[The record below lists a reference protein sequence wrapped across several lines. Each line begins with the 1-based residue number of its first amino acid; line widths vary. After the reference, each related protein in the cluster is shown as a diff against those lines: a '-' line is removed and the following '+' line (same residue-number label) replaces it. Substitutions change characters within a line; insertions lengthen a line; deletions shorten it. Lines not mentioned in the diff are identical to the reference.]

1 MLGKLIS
8 YEFKTTRKTFGL
20 IYLVLLI
27 CSLLTGLMSGSNI
40 QSDVVSIFTMIIVE
54 ALIIAAMVILI
65 RVVIKMYSDEL
76 YGSQAYLNRTLPVK
90 PWQLLLA
97 KLIVIMIW
105 TLLTVVCIMLC
116 LFVYVQTMI
125 SSFGGGFDIGNIF
138 EELTRVVTSGFR
150 LYWAVIIGVFFSLMS
165 EILLIGL
172 VITITACFN
181 LNKGKSFVSVLLFFL
196 IGLLSN
202 WIFRDLLFGTSDII
216 TLYSWTVENSFT
228 SFTSIGISIALGT
241 IYFLVTAYLLKKKAD
256 LI

>member
-20 IYLVLLI
+20 VYLVLLI
-27 CSLLTGLMSGSNI
+27 CSLLTGIMSGNSERSEI
-40 QSDVVSIFTMIIVE
+40 ISTLTFIIVE

-105 TLLTVVCIMLC
+105 TLLTIICIILC
-116 LFVYVQTMI
+116 LFVYVQMMVI
-125 SSFGGGFDIGNIF
+125 SYGGGYDLIEIIQELFQMIGYGF
-138 EELTRVVTSGFR
+138 EQ
-150 LYWAVIIGVFFSLMS
+150 YWSVILGLFLSLAA
-165 EILLIGL
+165 EVLLIGL
-172 VITITACFN
+172 VITITACFH
-181 LNKGKSFVSVLLFFL
+181 LNKGKSFVSVGLFFL

-202 WIFRDLLFGTSDII
+202 WIFYDLLLGDYGIEMFFDSSVTYSFGTLASS
-216 TLYSWTVENSFT
+216 LV
-228 SFTSIGISIALGT
+228 SIGLGT
-241 IYFLVTAYLLKKKAD
+241 VYFLITAYLLKKKAD